1 MNKINAIESGDY
13 LIIKS
18 KKLIKRNLYI
28 EAGNT
33 YCTRIQYNG
42 LICSLGL
49 PTLEEAISDTLKQA
63 SFLYPDIEFELN
75 HCYDLC
81 DVLTRFQFLKMD
93 ASFMKKMNWKFKD
106 FNDYKEQN
114 NFLTTDEFKVFKEAF
129 NESIVNMK
137 NKINLME
144 NYF

>member
-1 MNKINAIESGDY
+1 MGKITHNSIDEIKLIENNLKIMNKINAIESGDY

-18 KKLIKRNLYI
+18 KKIIKRNLYI

-49 PTLEEAISDTLKQA
+49 PTLEDAIKDVLKQA
-63 SFLYPDIEFELN
+63 SFLYPDIKFELN

-93 ASFMKKMNWKFKD
+93 ASFMKK
-106 FNDYKEQN
+106 
-114 NFLTTDEFKVFKEAF
+114 
-129 NESIVNMK
+129 NELEV
-137 NKINLME
+137 
-144 NYF
+144 